1 VIPAAFA
8 IPGDI
13 DLPTGGY
20 GYDRRMLA
28 LLPHHGIAIEHLPL
42 PGGFPDPSAAELGAA
57 RARLTAVAG
66 KVVLIDGLAFG
77 AMPATLIAA
86 ITAPLI
92 ALVHHPLY
100 LEEGLAA
107 ARRSELHGLEQAAL
121 ALARHVLVTSPATAQ
136 TLRQCLQV
144 PAGKIT
150 VAEPGTDP
158 AQRAPGSGGEEVQ
171 LLTVGAVV
179 PRKAHALL
187 VAALA
192 PLVAERW
199 HLTIVG
205 PTNRSAAALSAL
217 TQAIDA
223 GGLDGRVSLVGAV
236 AGHRLGA
243 YYARADAFVLP
254 SLYEGYGMALAEA
267 MACGLPILC
276 TTGGAAAETVPEG
289 AALKV
294 PPGDAAAL
302 TTDLRR
308 LLTEAGLRRRLAD
321 AAFAAGQR
329 LPRWED
335 GARTIAALITTIAA
349 SAGIGRQGGK
359 Q

>member
-1 VIPAAFA
+1 
-8 IPGDI
+8 
-13 DLPTGGY
+13 
-20 GYDRRMLA
+20 
-28 LLPHHGIAIEHLPL
+28 
-42 PGGFPDPSAAELGAA
+42 
-57 RARLTAVAG
+57 
-66 KVVLIDGLAFG
+66 
-77 AMPATLIAA
+77 
-86 ITAPLI
+86 
-92 ALVHHPLY
+92 
-100 LEEGLAA
+100 
-107 ARRSELHGLEQAAL
+107 
-121 ALARHVLVTSPATAQ
+121 PATAQ

-150 VAEPGTDP
+150 IAEPGTDP
-158 AQRAPGSGGEEVQ
+158 APRALGSGGEEVQ

-236 AGHRLGA
+236 ARHRLGA

-254 SLYEGYGMALAEA
+254 SLYEGYGMALGEA

-289 AALKV
+289 AARKG
-294 PPGDAAAL
+294 PPGGPAA
-302 TTDLRR
+302 RR
-308 LLTEAGLRRRLAD
+308 AGWRRR
-321 AAFAAGQR
+321 R
-329 LPRWED
+329 T
-335 GARTIAALITTIAA
+335 GAR
-349 SAGIGRQGGK
+349 RRR
-359 Q
+359 